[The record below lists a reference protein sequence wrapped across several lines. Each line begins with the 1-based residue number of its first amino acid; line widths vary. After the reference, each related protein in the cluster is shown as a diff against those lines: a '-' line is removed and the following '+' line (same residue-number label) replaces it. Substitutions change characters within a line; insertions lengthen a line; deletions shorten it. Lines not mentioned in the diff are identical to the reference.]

1 MSGSEDR
8 SSQGEFF
15 DDNNSNEGGTITDPL
30 LNAFLD
36 DDVKQVRQVGRRGE
50 GALPMGRESDS
61 KSDWSG
67 NSDSDN
73 DMKRK

>member
-36 DDVKQVRQVGRRGE
+36 DDVK
-50 GALPMGRESDS
+50 
-61 KSDWSG
+61 
-67 NSDSDN
+67 
-73 DMKRK
+73 